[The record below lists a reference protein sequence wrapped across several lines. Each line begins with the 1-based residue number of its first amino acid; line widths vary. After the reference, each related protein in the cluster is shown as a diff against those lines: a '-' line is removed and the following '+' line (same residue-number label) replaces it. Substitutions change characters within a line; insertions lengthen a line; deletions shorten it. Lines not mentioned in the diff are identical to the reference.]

1 MAQERGGTPFDDWLA
16 EWQRLYGQFWSGLGQ
31 QAQTTSESD
40 AYTVPDP
47 ARWSAYTSEMLRIM
61 SESYA
66 RGLGAATQTPG
77 ATSPLSDSPD
87 NPQLVNLLSQATLL
101 WMNAG
106 TRYTARL
113 GEVYGRYWSAYSERL
128 SRVSSGLS
136 NAEEEQRVMLDASR
150 AFLRELVEL
159 TYQEARL
166 LQAEIDRLDGLTR
179 REAAPANK
187 SGHAR
192 RLVRAVD

>member
-1 MAQERGGTPFDDWLA
+1 MVEERGGAPFNDWLA
-16 EWQRLYGQFWSGLGQ
+16 EWQRLYGEYWSELGQ
-31 QAQTTSESD
+31 QAHATTESD
-40 AYTVPDP
+40 APRASDP
-47 ARWSAYTSEMLRIM
+47 ARWSNFTSEMLRIM
-61 SESYA
+61 SETYA
-66 RGLGAATQTPG
+66 RGLHAATQSPG
-77 ATSPLSDSPD
+77 TTSPSAGLPD

-106 TRYTARL
+106 TRYSARL

-128 SRVSSGLS
+128 SRVSSGMS
-136 NAEEEQRVMLDASR
+136 NAEEEQRVMLDAAR

-166 LQAEIDRLDGLTR
+166 LQLEIERLDGQTR

-187 SGHAR
+187 SGRAHR
-192 RLVRAVD
+192 FVRAID